1 MASTQGGIA
10 KAWLLWHMSGMGR
23 LPPAF
28 WTTQTGTQ
36 ARPMKLSAK
45 ARYAVRILLDLA
57 IHDGLG
63 PVRTADI
70 SERTGVSV
78 RFIEQILK
86 PLKQANLVQ
95 STRGASGGYVLSEK
109 PEDISLARIIRII
122 EGNLCL
128 TQCCENP
135 KTCHRSPTCRSH
147 RAWVR
152 VTQVMEAELEGIT
165 IKDLQD
171 DDIMNRPHGCN
182 C

>member
-1 MASTQGGIA
+1 
-10 KAWLLWHMSGMGR
+10 
-23 LPPAF
+23 
-28 WTTQTGTQ
+28 
-36 ARPMKLSAK
+36 MKLSAK

-57 IHDGLG
+57 LHDEHG

-70 SERTGVSV
+70 SERTGVSA

-86 PLKQANLVQ
+86 PLKNAGLVQ

-109 PEDISLARIIRII
+109 PENINLARIIRTI
-122 EGNLCL
+122 EGSLCL

-135 KTCHRSPTCRSH
+135 KTCQRAETCRSH

-152 VTQVMEAELEGIT
+152 VTQVMEAELEGIS
-165 IKDLQD
+165 IKDLQED
-171 DDIMNRPHGCN
+171 EILNHPHGCA

>member
-1 MASTQGGIA
+1 
-10 KAWLLWHMSGMGR
+10 
-23 LPPAF
+23 
-28 WTTQTGTQ
+28 
-36 ARPMKLSAK
+36 MKLSAK

-57 IHDGLG
+57 IHDMHG

-70 SERTGVSV
+70 SERTGVSA

-86 PLKQANLVQ
+86 PLKKAGMVQ

-109 PEDISLARIIRII
+109 PEDISLARIIRTI

-135 KTCHRSPTCRSH
+135 KTCHRAETCRSH

-171 DDIMNRPHGCN
+171 DEILNHKHGCD

>member
-1 MASTQGGIA
+1 
-10 KAWLLWHMSGMGR
+10 
-23 LPPAF
+23 
-28 WTTQTGTQ
+28 
-36 ARPMKLSAK
+36 MKLSAK

-57 IHDGLG
+57 GHDQNG

-70 SERTGVSV
+70 SERTGVSA

-86 PLKQANLVQ
+86 PLKKAKLVQ
-95 STRGASGGYVLSEK
+95 STRGASGGYVLSAK
-109 PEDISLARIIRII
+109 PGDISLAQVIRTI

-128 TQCCENP
+128 TLCCENP
-135 KTCHRSPTCRSH
+135 KACQRSGACRSH

-152 VTQVMEAELEGIT
+152 VTQVMEAELEAIS

-171 DDIMNRPHGCN
+171 DEILNQHHGCA